1 MFSLDLKCYF
11 NPQRKAVVFESFFVI
26 YFLTA
31 NKQESEISAFLY
43 MAKCPGVSR
52 AEKCPI
58 NTLLV
63 GVHPYQEGW
72 TEN

>member
-11 NPQRKAVVFESFFVI
+11 HSQRKAVVLESCFCHL
-26 YFLTA
+26 FLTA
-31 NKQESEISAFLY
+31 SKQESEISAFLY

-52 AEKCPI
+52 ADKCLI

-72 TEN
+72 TEK